1 MQVSPYLFFNGTCE
15 AAFKFYAQTMGGRI
29 EAMMTHAGTPA
40 ESQVPPEWKDKV
52 MHARLA
58 LGDRIIMASDA
69 PPGMYQTPQGFSI
82 SYGAKDPADAERVF
96 RALAEN
102 GTIRMPLE
110 ETFWALRFG
119 MCVDRFGIPWM
130 VNCDRPT

>member
-1 MQVSPYLFFNGTCE
+1 MQVSPYLFFNGNCE
-15 AAFKFYAQTMGGRI
+15 EAIKFYAKTLGGKVQTVMKY
-29 EAMMTHAGTPA
+29 AGSPA
-40 ESQVPPEWKDKV
+40 DAQMPADWKDKV
-52 MHARLA
+52 MHALLA
-58 LGDRIIMASDA
+58 LDDKSIMASDA
-69 PPGMYQTPQGFSI
+69 PPGNYSQPQGFSI

-102 GTIRMPLE
+102 GTIQMPLE

-130 VNCDRPT
+130 VNCDRPA